1 MKTFPIPTKEQVS
14 PENQVIFDNLTKM
27 AGHVPNLFAI
37 FAHSENALANYLTL
51 QNGKSSL
58 HGKEHEV
65 VNLVV
70 SQVNKCLY
78 CLSAHTAIGK
88 LQGFTDEQVLEIRR
102 AEITFDPKLDALA
115 KLVKSI
121 TENQGHAAQQYIDG
135 FYAAGYNEGS
145 LIDVVMVVGDKIITN
160 YLYALT
166 GIPIDWPV
174 AAELTK

>member
-1 MKTFPIPTKEQVS
+1 MKTFPIPTREQVS
-14 PENQVIFDNLTKM
+14 PANQAIFDNLTKM
-27 AGHVPNLFAI
+27 IGHVPNLFAT
-37 FAHSENALANYLTL
+37 FAHSDNALSNYLTL

-58 HGKEHEV
+58 RGKEREV

-88 LQGFTDEQVLEIRR
+88 MQGFTNEQVLEIRK
-102 AEITFDPKLDALA
+102 AAISFDPKLDALA

-121 TENQGHAAQQYIDG
+121 AENQGHADHQLVEN

-145 LIDVVMVVGDKIITN
+145 LVDVVMAVGDKIITN
-160 YLYALT
+160 YLFALT
-166 GIPIDWPV
+166 QVPIDWPAV
-174 AAELTK
+174 PEL